1 MHLFRIEFSKSL
13 IRFEYFSLAESK
25 IVHFQSR
32 GWRRRRGGAQLSE
45 IFLQLVAIDAPAAAA
60 VPIPNLAFQMR

>member
-13 IRFEYFSLAESK
+13 ILFEYFSLAESK

-32 GWRRRRGGAQLSE
+32 GWRRRGGAQLSE
-45 IFLQLVAIDAPAAAA
+45 IFLQLVAIDAPAPAAA
-60 VPIPNLAFQMR
+60 VPISNLAFQMR